1 MEDPMGKIARRALV
15 PVLLLSLALVMTA
28 PPGAWAD
35 DQKTYS
41 WRLASVWA
49 EGFPLL
55 ESERSFARLVES
67 MSGGRI
73 KIKVFPEGQIGPANQ
88 VLDLVSSGAVEMGGD
103 WPNYWSG
110 KNTAFDLLGSHVMGF
125 SPNDYVNWIYA
136 GGGKQFYD
144 EMYGKF
150 GTVYLPH
157 HSHDMESGIRS
168 SKPIN
173 ALGDLKGLKIRMAG
187 LIQGKLI
194 QAFDAQPVSMA
205 LGEVYEAMQR
215 GVVDACEI
223 STPVVDESAKIYEV
237 AKFWLTPGFHQT
249 SSIHGI
255 IINKAKWDQLPDDLK
270 EIVTAAAKANLM
282 TRLAETTIASADATN
297 VMLNSGVTVTRFNE
311 SDLAQI
317 EKAKN
322 EIMVEL
328 AAANPD
334 YARVLKHQI
343 EFEKNFANYR
353 QAMEPWSFG
362 RSWQSFPELP

>member
-1 MEDPMGKIARRALV
+1 MKKLITLAALFAFCLTV
-15 PVLLLSLALVMTA
+15 SLADTA
-28 PPGAWAD
+28 RAQND
-35 DQKTYS
+35 KTFS

-55 ESERSFARLVES
+55 ESERAFAKRVEE
-67 MSGGRI
+67 MSGGRL
-73 KIKVFPEGQIGPANQ
+73 KIKVFPDGQIGPANQ

-125 SPNDYVNWIYA
+125 SPNDYYNWIYA
-136 GGGKQFYD
+136 GGGKAFYD
-144 EMYGKF
+144 EFYGKF
-150 GTVYLPH
+150 GCVYFPH

-173 ALGDLKGLKIRMAG
+173 SLADFKGLKIRMAG

-194 QAFDAQPVSMA
+194 QAFGAQPVSVA

-223 STPVVDESAKIYEV
+223 SVPVVDESTKIYEV

-255 IINKAKWDQLPDDLK
+255 MINKKKWDQLPDDLK
-270 EIVTAAAKANLM
+270 AIVAAAAEANLL
-282 TRLAETTIASADATN
+282 TRLAQTTIQSAEATN
-297 VMLNSGVTVTRFNE
+297 KILEAGVTITRFNDV
-311 SDLAQI
+311 DLAEI

-322 EIMVEL
+322 RIMSDL
-328 AAANPD
+328 AKQNPD
-334 YARVLKHQI
+334 YARILKHQV

-353 QAMEPWSFG
+353 KAMEPWSFG